1 MNTTHNASSKGPSN
15 QVLSELNL
23 IRFSQ
28 GGDRDAFACLY
39 ETNLA
44 RIHRYIYFRVFDHE
58 LAEDITSLV
67 FLKVWENLGSFQ
79 GGQIP
84 FANWLYRI
92 AHNTIIDYYRTQKTV
107 IPLEDADPLRL
118 SYSDGV
124 DEKIDINTLSHK
136 LVDALQEL
144 TQTQR
149 EVLILK
155 YIWGL
160 TTKEIARRVHKQQ
173 GAVRALQMRGLK
185 RLAKDPGIHTQ
196 GISMIRG
203 GTDYAG

>member
-1 MNTTHNASSKGPSN
+1 MNTTHNVSLNGVSDK
-15 QVLSELNL
+15 VLSELTL

-39 ETNLA
+39 ETHLA
-44 RIHRYIYFRVFDHE
+44 RIHRYVYFRVFDHE

-67 FLKVWENLGSFQ
+67 FLKVWENLGRFQ
-79 GGQIP
+79 GGKIP
-84 FANWLYRI
+84 FSNWLYRI

-107 IPLEDADPLRL
+107 IALEDADPLRL
-118 SYSDGV
+118 SYSDGME
-124 DEKIDINTLSHK
+124 EKIDINTLSHK
-136 LVDALQEL
+136 LVDVLEEL

-149 EVLILK
+149 EVLVLK
-155 YIWGL
+155 FIWGL
-160 TTKEIARRVHKQQ
+160 TTKEIARKVHKQQ

-185 RLAKDPGIHTQ
+185 RLAQHPAIHAQ

-203 GTDYAG
+203 GTD